1 MKNLTFTLYRELE
14 LPAEVE
20 LEAVVSITPGSN
32 GYFDHVTGD
41 CDPPHGA
48 EIEVENEDAMIQQLR
63 QWFDLQKEEAV
74 KQLRHY
80 LESEEFAEIVEDEAA
95 SYDEAA

>member
-20 LEAVVSITPGSN
+20 LEAVVSITPGSM
-32 GYFDHVTGD
+32 GYFNPINGD
-41 CDPPHGA
+41 CDPPHGP
-48 EIEVENEDAMIQQLR
+48 EIDVVNEDAMIQQLR
-63 QWFDLQKEEAV
+63 QWFDHQKEEAV
-74 KQLRHY
+74 KQFRHY
-80 LESEEFAEIVEDEAA
+80 LESEAFAEIVEDEAA